1 MTSVVEIKSPYRKE
15 ILDTDRLAGCKPW
28 VLLSRV
34 YYSDEN
40 PNASAFPPYGSTIAN
55 LILHLITSKSKT
67 EFFKFTG
74 FFILSGK
81 EIRYDLYELPEGY
94 SFTKFIQSVNDLHDD
109 HLAPVRAERNEY
121 YRSIKLNM
129 TSDFFVYKNFDEV
142 PLIYRDNVLSNDQDY
157 YQQILTKLTEL
168 YK

>member
-1 MTSVVEIKSPYRKE
+1 MTVLSQIVSPYKDE
-15 ILDTDRLAGCKPW
+15 ILRSDRLANCKPW

-40 PNASAFPPYGSTIAN
+40 PEASAFPPYGSNIAN
-55 LILHLITSKSKT
+55 LILHLITTKSKT
-67 EFFKFTG
+67 KFFRFTG
-74 FFILSGK
+74 FFVLCGK

-94 SFTKFIQSVNDLHDD
+94 EFSKFIQSVNDLHDD
-109 HLAPVRAERNEY
+109 HLAPIRAERNEY
-121 YRSIKLNM
+121 YRSIKLKM
-129 TSDFFVYKNFDEV
+129 ASDFFVYKNFDEV
-142 PLIYRDNVLSNDQDY
+142 PSIYRDNVLSNDQDY